1 MTDSVKDYL
10 NEAARFPL
18 LTTDQEIQ
26 LSRQVKRALELQATD
41 GDRTKAEL
49 RQIKIGL
56 RARDTLINS
65 NLRLVI
71 YIAKRYI
78 SRLRNGGLEFMDLVQ
93 EGALGLHRAAE
104 MFDGSKGYKFS
115 TYAYWWIRQSINRAI
130 DTKERLIRVPQHAL
144 ERAYKAVKFQ
154 REYHQ
159 QHGKNPTLQ
168 ETAEALDITVAELRI
183 LLERNTPHR
192 SLDELATDDGSPL
205 IEMIAAERPDETISD
220 EYAEQLQLVFFQL
233 TPEERQA
240 LEMFYGL
247 NGKEQRSYAAIGRE
261 QGVSRERIR
270 QRCTVAQ
277 RKLAIRIRTAPSL
290 TSQYDRL
297 PA

>member
-1 MTDSVKDYL
+1 MADSVKAYL

-18 LTTDQEIQ
+18 LTTQQEIQ
-26 LSRQVKRALELQATD
+26 LSRQIKRALQLQAA
-41 GDRTKAEL
+41 GDEHTKIEL
-49 RQIKIGL
+49 RQINIGL

-65 NLRLVI
+65 NLRLVVH
-71 YIAKRYI
+71 IAKRYI
-78 SRLRNGGLEFMDLVQ
+78 GRLRNGGLEFMDLVQ

-159 QHGKNPTLQ
+159 QHNKNPTLQ

-205 IEMIAAERPDETISD
+205 IEMIAAELPDEMFSD

-233 TPEERQA
+233 TPEERHA
-240 LEMFYGL
+240 IESYYGL
-247 NGKEQRSYAAIGRE
+247 NGKDQCTYTAIARE

-290 TSQYDRL
+290 TSQYAQL